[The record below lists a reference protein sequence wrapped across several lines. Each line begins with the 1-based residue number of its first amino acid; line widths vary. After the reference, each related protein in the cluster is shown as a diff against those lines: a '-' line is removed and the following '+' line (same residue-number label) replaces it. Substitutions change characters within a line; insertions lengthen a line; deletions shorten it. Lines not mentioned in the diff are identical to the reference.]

1 METPAFW
8 EGGFV
13 SSDGDFD
20 GDVDFDADFDA
31 DVDFDADAD
40 FDAEVVEDE
49 NNPNLHCRLVVC
61 GGEEGASVTFSL
73 LGDVEMPAF
82 SEAGF
87 VASQVLLE
95 GANNPDLARR
105 RVVVGGG
112 EGAARF
118 RVEGAARFRVLRLG
132 CRLLLRLGMFCR
144 TDGLKIAEIEVE
156 QTE

>member
-20 GDVDFDADFDA
+20 ADADF
-31 DVDFDADAD
+31 DAD

-49 NNPNLHCRLVVC
+49 NKPNLHCRLVVC

-87 VASQVLLE
+87 VASRVLLE

-118 RVEGAARFRVLRLG
+118 CSTFRVMRLG
-132 CRLLLRLGMFCR
+132 CRL
-144 TDGLKIAEIEVE
+144 KIAERLSN
-156 QTE
+156 TE